1 MSPEAWTWLQLG
13 VESPFVLFHISVLWL
28 ISRSISRKDPNFKTY
43 FYTLYCYSSVADLG
57 SYVAS
62 IFTFRLA
69 RIGMTPK
76 VILDF
81 PVGNLVMFFARYCSY
96 FQFVAHTAI
105 AINRYYAIAHPVNG
119 IKFKK
124 WQKTAIYLLLF
135 LLPIPGAATRLL
147 GKMEAKPT
155 LVPNVFVV
163 AYNAAWIT
171 VAGSTAYT
179 VYSTIASAVSIG
191 FELRTFVIYYSM
203 NLDIR
208 RNRRDDY
215 RLLVYAVTQFVT
227 QFLLT
232 LQQIAQALTASMGLN
247 ELRSS
252 VQEFYP
258 YLNDLLCLSAP
269 VCLVISSRAFRRRYL
284 EAFGLYHKKMRVTP
298 VSTRVSHTTNITSLK
313 QS

>member
-13 VESPFVLFHISVLWL
+13 VEFPFVLFHISVLWL
-28 ISRSISRKDPNFKTY
+28 ISSFILRNDQSFKTY
-43 FYTLYCYSSVADLG
+43 FYILYCFSSVADLG
-57 SYVAS
+57 SYISS
-62 IFTFRLA
+62 IFTFRFA
-69 RIGMTPK
+69 RIGLTPK

-105 AINRYYAIAHPVNG
+105 AINRYFAIAHPVNG
-119 IKFKK
+119 GKLKK
-124 WQKTAIYLLLF
+124 SQKITFYMLLF

-179 VYSTIASAVSIG
+179 VYSTITSAVSIG
-191 FELRTFVIYYSM
+191 FELRTFVIYYGM

-232 LQQIAQALTASMGLN
+232 LLQIAQALTASMGLN

-252 VQEFYP
+252 IQDFYP
-258 YLNDLLCLSAP
+258 YLNDLLCLAAP

-284 EAFGLYHKKMRVTP
+284 EAIGLYHKKTRVTA
-298 VSTRVSHTTNITSLK
+298 VSTQNTSNVTSFK
-313 QS
+313 